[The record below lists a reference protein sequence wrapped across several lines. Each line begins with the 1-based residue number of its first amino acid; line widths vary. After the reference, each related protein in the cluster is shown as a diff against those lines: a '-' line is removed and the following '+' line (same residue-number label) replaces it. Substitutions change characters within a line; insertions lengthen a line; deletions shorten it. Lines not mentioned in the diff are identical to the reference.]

1 VTGRGIFEAFKHTW
15 RAMCLIS
22 NSMLASPPVLI
33 AAVGLPVA
41 AALAAVG
48 LRSKDIR
55 HRPPG
60 IAFKFDHRERVTQ
73 WDLVKGF
80 FRHGAVCETSPG
92 SPELYRVRW
101 DGEERDPDWH
111 SALTLY
117 REARFN
123 PED

>member
-1 VTGRGIFEAFKHTW
+1 
-15 RAMCLIS
+15 MCLIS
-22 NSMLASPPVLI
+22 NSMFASPPVLI

-48 LRSKDIR
+48 FRSKDIR
-55 HRPPG
+55 HGSPG
-60 IAFKFDHRERVTQ
+60 IAFQFDLRERVTQ
-73 WDLVKGF
+73 WDLVKGL
-80 FRHGAVCETSPG
+80 FRHGAVCETSTG
-92 SPELYRVRW
+92 SPERYRVRW

-111 SALTLY
+111 GALTLY

>member
-1 VTGRGIFEAFKHTW
+1 MFAY
-15 RAMCLIS
+15 AQ
-22 NSMLASPPVLI
+22 VLI
-33 AAVGLPVA
+33 AAVGFPAA

-48 LRSKDIR
+48 FRSKDIR
-55 HRPPG
+55 HRRAGG

-73 WDLVKGF
+73 WDLVKGL
-80 FRHGAVCETSPG
+80 FRHGAVCEASTG

-117 REARFN
+117 REATFN